1 MQLLGN
7 TKSKIN
13 KDENNHNVIEITE
26 VLAYCNIV
34 SNDYQLDS
42 RVLRTFVP
50 NNSFG
55 QLLDI
60 SHEYVMFLKTFDSEF
75 PYIKVWLTDQNSTP
89 LEVEDRINITIVVN

>member
-42 RVLRTFVP
+42 RVCYSRFIHL
-50 NNSFG
+50 
-55 QLLDI
+55 
-60 SHEYVMFLKTFDSEF
+60 FLIIHS
-75 PYIKVWLTDQNSTP
+75 
-89 LEVEDRINITIVVN
+89 VNY

>member
-42 RVLRTFVP
+42 RVLHTFVP

-60 SHEYVMFLKTFDSEF
+60 SHENVMFLKTFDSEF
-75 PYIKVWLTDQNSTP
+75 PYIEVWFTDQNSTP
-89 LEVEDRINITIVVN
+89 LEVEDRINITIVIN